1 MIQEFDRFYYPYT
14 EDGDESCNARALSK
28 AFDAQPIAK
37 TWLFTL
43 YLGLGI
49 ESTESILWLTETFF
63 LNNPDIPL

>member
-1 MIQEFDRFYYPYT
+1 MAELFDRFYYPYT
-14 EDGDESCNARALSK
+14 EDGDGESNRRALEM

-37 TWLFTL
+37 TWRFTL

-49 ESTESILWLTETFF
+49 ESMESILWLTETMF